1 MAATPINATKGVRQN
16 DIIVAFMGPTG
27 SGKSFFIDLL
37 TGQVGRR
44 AGNTLKSVTSVIEAT
59 RMPLPGDPEKRDIVL
74 VDTPGFDDTTR
85 SDMEILSMISEWL
98 KKTYESSIKLSGLIY
113 LHRITDNRMAGSP
126 YKNLRMFGE
135 LCGDLVMTQVVLVTT
150 MWERVAAD
158 IGRAREEELKASF
171 WKALIN
177 RGSNVDSLKTATP
190 EEAWRVVQEVVDRR
204 LKKEAAEVVLLQE
217 ELVDNGVKLNETHA
231 GKALYTDL
239 QKQLA
244 EQKESMKSLIAQVE
258 KSNDPHLTKELKK
271 EYDRIQKDF
280 DRTFLEAE
288 TLKRSL
294 LDKIMSF
301 LFSKATKSSRCQV
314 HLEAGR
320 NIRHPSLSRPS
331 GVAGTMNCVLDCIQC
346 IISQITFL
354 FIASTAW
361 PKEHTLRIFSDS
373 HRLGNR
379 PSSTHARR
387 ACVSLALPVLDTD
400 EL

>member
-301 LFSKATKSSRCQV
+301 LFSKATKSKAV
-314 HLEAGR
+314 K
-320 NIRHPSLSRPS
+320 
-331 GVAGTMNCVLDCIQC
+331 V
-346 IISQITFL
+346 
-354 FIASTAW
+354 
-361 PKEHTLRIFSDS
+361 
-373 HRLGNR
+373 
-379 PSSTHARR
+379 PSS
-387 ACVSLALPVLDTD
+387 S
-400 EL
+400 